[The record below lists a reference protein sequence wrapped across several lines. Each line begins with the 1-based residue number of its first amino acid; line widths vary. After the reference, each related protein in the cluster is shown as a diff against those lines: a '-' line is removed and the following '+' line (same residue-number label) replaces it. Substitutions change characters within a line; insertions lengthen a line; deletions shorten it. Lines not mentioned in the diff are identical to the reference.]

1 MTSREI
7 VFILTSSV
15 NPNSLKRIDEFVSR
29 GFRVKAYG
37 FKRDVDVPNKSKYVD
52 VEILGT
58 YKNNLSYYKRCS
70 IIYKGI
76 KRVLLETKGL
86 DCIYYLIG
94 LDIAMFFRFQS
105 KRTYIFEEADLVHTN
120 IKVTAFKNIY
130 ERIDRSII
138 KHSLLSVFRS
148 EGFVKYHFGGDVP
161 NNVYVIANRLNVA
174 IKEFAVLP
182 KEPVDLKHLK
192 IGYVGFI
199 RYKSILNFA
208 KVFCR
213 EFPQH
218 EFHFYGTFTSEK
230 NERTFSVL
238 KEYKNCYF
246 HGSFKSPDE
255 LNRIYSQLD
264 LVLSTYDV
272 SSENVRYAEPNKIY
286 EAIYFETPI
295 IVSSKTFLAEK
306 VKQLGIGYDIDAMDE
321 NSIKSFVNEVSQ
333 KGIEE
338 KVNAINQIDK
348 ETVINRNESFFV
360 KLEEKLKNLIK

>member
-29 GFRVKAYG
+29 GYHVKAYG

-130 ERIDRSII
+130 ERIDKSII
-138 KHSLLSVFRS
+138 EHSLLSVFRS

-218 EFHFYGTFTSEK
+218 EFHFYGTFTSEG
-230 NERTFSVL
+230 NERAFSVL

-295 IVSSKTFLAEK
+295 IVSSGTFLADK
-306 VKQLGIGYDIDAMDE
+306 VNRLRIGFDIDAIDDK
-321 NSIKSFVNEVSQ
+321 NVVDFVKKLSL
-333 KGIEE
+333 E
-338 KVNAINQIDK
+338 KIQALVGNIRKIDK
-348 ETVINRNESFFV
+348 SEVLNINDNFF
-360 KLEEKLKNLIK
+360 KLLNSKIQSL

>member
-29 GFRVKAYG
+29 GYHVKAYG

-52 VEILGT
+52 IEILGT

-70 IIYKGI
+70 IIFKGI
-76 KRVLLETKGL
+76 KRVLYETK
-86 DCIYYLIG
+86 DQNCIYYLIG
-94 LDIAMFFRFQS
+94 LDIAIFFRLQS
-105 KRTYIFEEADLVHTN
+105 KGAYIFEEADLVHTN
-120 IKVTAFKNIY
+120 IKVSAIKNIY
-130 ERIDRSII
+130 ERIDRSTI
-138 KHSLLSVFRS
+138 KHSLISVFRS
-148 EGFVKYHFGGDVP
+148 EGFLKYHFGDDIP
-161 NNVYVIANRLNVA
+161 DNVHIIANRLNVG
-174 IKEFAVLP
+174 IKDFEVLP
-182 KEPVDLKHLK
+182 KRPIDIDHLK

-218 EFHFYGTFTSEK
+218 EFHFYGTFTSET
-230 NERTFSVL
+230 NERSFRVL
-238 KEYKNCYF
+238 KEYKNCFF

-255 LNRIYSQLD
+255 LNMIYSQID

-295 IVSSKTFLAEK
+295 IVSSNTYLSEK
-306 VKQLGIGYDIDAMDE
+306 VNRLGLGFDIDAMDD
-321 NSIKSFVNEVSQ
+321 NMVVNFVKQLSSE
-333 KGIEE
+333 
-338 KVNAINQIDK
+338 QIDRTIENIK
-348 ETVINRNESFFV
+348 KINKKDVLNINDNFF
-360 KLEEKLKNLIK
+360 KLLNSKI